1 MSFKVSPYQK
11 YDSLDWAG
19 LTTENHWGMLY
30 NQHPLMMNN
39 VIENIYKVNLG
50 DDIISFMDQ
59 FPTKYL
65 DQDVAHEWMLQ
76 GADEKSIPL
85 EAAYLDKAMGTV
97 VSASSVA
104 GKNFTSFYLKFP
116 ERYFGV
122 SQVILGNK
130 IDLYA
135 LRVMEEPIPVGG
147 TSYLYE
153 VKLVDDDAT
162 KYVPYEELVAGVE
175 YSKGWSLSEQT
186 LSSRGS
192 DTHHTSPFRMQA
204 WMSMIRKTE
213 LVPGNMI
220 RKGKNDP
227 QAFSF
232 KTPSGEQLTTWLNKL
247 DYDFYTQFRREVAR
261 MAVYGRSN
269 KLVDGTFSMKG
280 DSGYEIRSS
289 PGLRQQIAPGNI
301 SYYNT
306 FNLENMVDFALEQ
319 LAIGKL
325 PHDSRKFTLMTGE
338 QGMKVFSRAV
348 EAYGAG
354 SSNGTIY
361 NYNRVDALKGGSNGS
376 FHRPQY
382 TKVIDINGIEFTILH
397 NPDYDNRIM
406 HKIRHDKGG
415 VAESHRFTMLDF
427 GSQDGGPN
435 IQKLALKGE
444 DEIYKYIPGLRDP
457 FSAGGNGST
466 PGLIANSVDG
476 YQLERMQIGGIYVK
490 NPLRTGE
497 FIPVELA

>member
-11 YDSLDWAG
+11 NDSIDWNG

-30 NQHPLMMNN
+30 NQHPLLMSK

-65 DQDVAHEWMLQ
+65 DQDVAHEWLLQ
-76 GADEKSIPL
+76 GADEKSIAL
-85 EAAYLDKAMGTV
+85 QGAYLDEAMSTA
-97 VSASSVA
+97 VSATSTA
-104 GKNFTSFYLKFP
+104 GKNFTTFYMKFA
-116 ERYFGV
+116 EAYFDV
-122 SQVILGNK
+122 TQVILGNK

-135 LRVMEEPIPVGG
+135 LRIMDTPKSVGG
-147 TSYLYE
+147 SYLYK
-153 VKLVDDDAT
+153 VQLVDDDAT
-162 KYVPYEELVAGVE
+162 KYVPYEELVSGVR

-192 DTHHTSPFRMQA
+192 GTSHNSPFRMQA
-204 WMSMIRKTE
+204 WMSQIRKTE

-227 QAFSF
+227 NAFSF
-232 KTPSGEQLTTWLNKL
+232 KTHDGKVLTTWLNKL
-247 DYDFYTQFRREVAR
+247 DYDFYTEFRRECAR

-269 KLVDGTFSMKG
+269 KLSDGTFSMKG

-301 SYYNT
+301 SYYNN
-306 FNLENMVDFALEQ
+306 FDLEVLVDFALNQ

-338 QGMKVFSRAV
+338 QGMKIFSRAV

-354 SSNGTIY
+354 TSNGTIY
-361 NYNRVDALKGGSNGS
+361 NYNRVQALTGGSAGT

-382 TKVIDINGIEFTILH
+382 VKVIDINGIEFTILH
-397 NPDYDNRIM
+397 NPDYDNRVT
-406 HKIRHDKGG
+406 HKIRHEKGG

-427 GSQDGGPN
+427 GSQDGAPN

-444 DEIYKYIPGLRDP
+444 DEVYKCIPGLRDP
-457 FSAGGNGST
+457 YSTGGKGNS
-466 PGLIANSVDG
+466 PGLIANSIDG
-476 YQLERMQIGGIYVK
+476 YQLERMKIGGIYIK